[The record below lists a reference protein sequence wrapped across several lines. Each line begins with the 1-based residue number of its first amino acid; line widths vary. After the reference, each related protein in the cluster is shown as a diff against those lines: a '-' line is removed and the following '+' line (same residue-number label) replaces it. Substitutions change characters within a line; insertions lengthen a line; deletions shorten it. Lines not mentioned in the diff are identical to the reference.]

1 MIEYRKPEILY
12 VLIAFGMTWLLWI
25 GALLLGYEDMSF
37 MGVIRW
43 EFESLQ
49 QLVAF
54 IIFRLGVYG
63 PLAAS
68 VIVTYRFHK
77 GKGLED
83 LWGRMIKWKVEVNWY
98 LYLFLIPVII
108 NLAVV
113 LVGLIMGIP
122 LQSFFSSNITL
133 NFVLIY
139 FLYEVLTSGMEE
151 PGWRGF
157 LLDKLQSRYTAEKGS
172 WYLGII
178 WAVWHFPYVIY
189 LYYSAGLLTIVLSL
203 AGFTMAIIGQ
213 TFFFTWF
220 YNNTKSILI
229 AVLFHAWLNISA
241 TMILGDIT
249 ISNPAMGIVPALVTW
264 GAVAFLLKRYGGG
277 TLIKTV

>member
-1 MIEYRKPEILY
+1 MIECRQQGALY
-12 VLIAFGMTWLLWI
+12 GLIAFGTTWFCWI
-25 GALLLGYEDMSF
+25 AALVLGYEDMPF
-37 MGVIRW
+37 MTFVRW
-43 EFESLQ
+43 QFDSSN
-49 QLVAF
+49 QLAAF

-68 VIVTYRFHK
+68 IFVTYRYHK
-77 GKGLED
+77 GEGLKE
-83 LWGRMIKWKVEVNWY
+83 LWGRMIKWRVKLNWY

-122 LQSFFSSNITL
+122 LQSFFRSSIPL

-139 FLYEVLTSGMEE
+139 FLYEVFTSGMEE

-157 LLDKLQSRYTAEKGS
+157 LLDKLQSKYTAEKAS

-178 WAVWHFPYVIY
+178 WAVWHYPYVIY
-189 LYYSAGLLTIVLSL
+189 LYYSAGLVTTVFSL

-213 TFFFTWF
+213 TFFFTWL
-220 YNNTKSILI
+220 YNNTKSIFI
-229 AVLFHAWLNISA
+229 AILFHAWLNISM
-241 TMILGDIT
+241 TMCLGDIT
-249 ISNPAMGIVPALVTW
+249 ISNPAMGIMPALITW
-264 GAVAFLLKRYGGG
+264 GAVAILLKRYGGE
-277 TLIKTV
+277 TLVKPV